1 MSHFKVE
8 DFSCRVFRF
17 LGRRKSKHQQ
27 WLTEDIGHPALQ
39 KHLAILI
46 AFMRAS
52 PTWAVFH
59 RNVERALPKLGEII
73 PLALDED

>member
-1 MSHFKVE
+1 M
-8 DFSCRVFRF
+8 
-17 LGRRKSKHQQ
+17 GRRKSKHQQ